1 MYLFLPTTQQHKAMS
16 NERQLQ
22 ERRCLIFL
30 CKATETP
37 SIFYICTP
45 REYTHCY
52 ICYSDSSCGQK
63 KPGLPLNLCYLS
75 YRLLYGCMDWC
86 TIHSNKTEQMQNFI
100 QEWHQ
105 HCRIKPT
112 LTLIFTDTVFFNFAW
127 SSNLLQLGPEWKWQI
142 IPTRER
148 SCSIPREAESRWN
161 TEQHRKNFLFQ
172 DFCAC
177 LKSWLS
183 GAKASGSSCKVTF
196 QTAQLSSQH

>member
-1 MYLFLPTTQQHKAMS
+1 MLILTKAPLPSLWLRKLLPNFPLIFLSQRNNNAEVLHSTYSYWLRRTAAHAMYLFLPTTQQHKAMS

-86 TIHSNKTEQMQNFI
+86 TIHSKLNRCKTLSKSDI
-100 QEWHQ
+100 S
-105 HCRIKPT
+105 
-112 LTLIFTDTVFFNFAW
+112 TVG
-127 SSNLLQLGPEWKWQI
+127 SNP
-142 IPTRER
+142 P
-148 SCSIPREAESRWN
+148 
-161 TEQHRKNFLFQ
+161 
-172 DFCAC
+172 
-177 LKSWLS
+177 WL
-183 GAKASGSSCKVTF
+183 
-196 QTAQLSSQH
+196 